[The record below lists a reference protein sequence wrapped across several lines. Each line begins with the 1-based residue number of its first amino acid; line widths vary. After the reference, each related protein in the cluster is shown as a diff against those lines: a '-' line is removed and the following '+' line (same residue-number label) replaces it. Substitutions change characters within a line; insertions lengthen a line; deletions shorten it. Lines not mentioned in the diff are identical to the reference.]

1 MHAIEH
7 VLVVFLDGVGLGDD
21 DPAVNPLARA
31 DTPALHN
38 LLDGRRL
45 IRTNG
50 GTSSAQASLVA
61 LDAQLGVPGLP
72 QSGTGQTTLLTGINA
87 PALLGRHD
95 GPYPNRQLRDLLAN
109 GNLFRHLL
117 TSGRPVAFANAYS
130 DGFLSRIARGTQ
142 RLSANARAA
151 LLAGLKLRGPDDLRN
166 GRAVSSLL
174 TNDYFRQQ
182 GYDVPDVS
190 PETAGIHLAHLTHD
204 HALTYFEFWFTDVA
218 GHRRSRELALHIL
231 IQLDRFI
238 AGALSA
244 LDVSRCLVLIVSD
257 HGNFEDLRTARHTQN
272 PALALAVGACHRA
285 VASRL
290 RDLTDVTPTLLA
302 ALHGGEP
309 AHTGF
314 LGGETRDVA
323 PGCPKGVLRQ
333 DREPS
338 SQDPGGCVEP

>member
-1 MHAIEH
+1 MREIERA
-7 VLVVFLDGVGLGDD
+7 LVIFLDGVGLGDD
-21 DPAVNPLARA
+21 DPTFNPLAQA
-31 DTPALHN
+31 DAPAMLR

-45 IRTNG
+45 VRANSG
-50 GTSSAQASLVA
+50 FGSAQASLVA

-87 PALLGRHD
+87 AALLGQHD

-117 TSGRPVAFANAYS
+117 TSGHAVAFANAYT
-130 DGFLSRIARGTQ
+130 DHFLSRIPRGTQ

-190 PETAGIHLAHLTHD
+190 PEMAGVHLGHLASD
-204 HALTYFEFWFTDVA
+204 HTLTYFEFWFTDVA
-218 GHRRSRELALHIL
+218 GHRRNRELALHIL

-244 LDVSRCLVLIVSD
+244 LDLSRCLVLVVSD

-272 PALALAVGACHRA
+272 PALALAVGACHNA
-285 VASRL
+285 LASRL
-290 RDLTDVTPTLLA
+290 ADLTDVTPTLLA
-302 ALHGGEP
+302 ALHGGVPEGP
-309 AHTGF
+309 GF
-314 LGGETRDVA
+314 LGEETRA
-323 PGCPKGVLRQ
+323 
-333 DREPS
+333 
-338 SQDPGGCVEP
+338 